1 MSFVQ
6 LLLVG
11 VGLLIVAS
19 SFDLKSILGKTKTEV
34 TPKPVVNP
42 PKPEPVPVVDNK
54 KDELVTV
61 VIKWQALKDECI
73 ENNLT
78 EAVTKLDEIFPM
90 LIKVDNK

>member
-6 LLLVG
+6 LVLVG
-11 VGLLIVAS
+11 IGLLIVAS
-19 SFDLKSILGKTKTEV
+19 SFDLKSFLGKAKEEV
-34 TPKPVVNP
+34 IPKPVVTP
-42 PKPEPVPVVDNK
+42 PKPAPVPVVDDK